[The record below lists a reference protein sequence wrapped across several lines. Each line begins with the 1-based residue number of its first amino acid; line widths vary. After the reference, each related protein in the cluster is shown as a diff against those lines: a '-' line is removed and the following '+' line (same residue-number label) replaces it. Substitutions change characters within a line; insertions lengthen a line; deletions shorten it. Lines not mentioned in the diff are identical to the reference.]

1 MKNSSKLKLIKD
13 LLKIL
18 RLRDKKKLSFINRK
32 NFNKWDSLT
41 HLQIVFF
48 LEKNIKKKIPIE
60 KLNKISTGKELI
72 KIIDANKG

>member
-1 MKNSSKLKLIKD
+1 MKNSLKLKLIKD

-18 RLRDKKKLSFINRK
+18 KVKDKKKLSLINRK

-41 HLQIVFF
+41 HLQIIFL
-48 LEKNIKKKIPIE
+48 LEKNIKKKISIL

-72 KIIDANKG
+72 KVIDVN

>member
-18 RLRDKKKLSFINRK
+18 KVKDKKKLLIIKRK
-32 NFNKWDSLT
+32 NFDKWDSLT
-41 HLQIVFF
+41 KIKVIIF
-48 LEKNIKKKIPIE
+48 LEKNIKKKIPIQ

-72 KIIDANKG
+72 KIIDDN